1 MAQTIKSYG
10 YLYCA
15 RALYTLIELVLRR
28 AQPAGGKVNMN
39 CMYKAFAAA
48 LLCGL
53 ALLTGCNAE
62 PFSLARQLNL
72 QAPSL
77 NAMGYS
83 LVSAADNRIVADTA
97 LTLHNPNNLSIGL
110 SRLQAEALVND
121 VKVADI
127 AQAGTAT
134 LAAQGDGVVN
144 LRVTAYTDQLGT
156 VLAGH
161 INRGESSSLT
171 LRGSAFIGSGWFSF
185 PYPFTYTRNL
195 KTDMPARA
203 VLKGERKLPLEGLSL
218 TGLNTAW
225 GTVTGDSLQLIH
237 DVRVLNSGQQSYT
250 LYNGAYEVLGNGVAL
265 ADGLAGG
272 GVATVNP
279 GENSIQV
286 VNTLNARNIAPWLA
300 THLQQGEKTTFELR
314 LKPGARLQQGLAG
327 SDKGGRTFSTVV
339 QTDLAS
345 ELMKQ
350 VKK

>member
-1 MAQTIKSYG
+1 M
-10 YLYCA
+10 
-15 RALYTLIELVLRR
+15 LIEFIWRR
-28 AQPAGGKVNMN
+28 LPWPEGGKENMN
-39 CMYKAFAAA
+39 HTYKVYAAA
-48 LLCGL
+48 LLSGL
-53 ALLTGCNAE
+53 ALLAGCGAE
-62 PFSLARQLNL
+62 PFSLARQLNV

-77 NAMGYS
+77 SALSYT

-97 LTLHNPNNLSIGL
+97 LTLHNPNNMSIGL
-110 SRLQAEALVND
+110 SRLQAEAFVND

-134 LAAQGDGVVN
+134 LTAQDDGVVN

-161 INRGESSSLT
+161 ISRGEDSGIT

-218 TGLNTAW
+218 SRVTTAW
-225 GTVTGDSLQLIH
+225 GSVTANGLQLIH
-237 DVRVLNSGQQSYT
+237 DVSVLNSGQQSYT
-250 LYNGAYEVLGNGVAL
+250 LYNGAYEVLGNGIAL
-265 ADGLAGG
+265 AEGLAGG

-279 GENSIQV
+279 AENRIQV
-286 VNTLNARNIAPWLA
+286 INNIRTQNIAPWLA

-314 LKPGARLQQGLAG
+314 LKPGARLQQGQAG
-327 SDKGGRTFSTVV
+327 NDKGGRTFSTVV
-339 QTDLAS
+339 QTYIAS
-345 ELMKQ
+345 ELMKL
-350 VKK
+350 VNK